1 MPATSLRSAGA
12 SRASTAEHCGPET
25 TQIPHVWV
33 AKPGEATH
41 LKQALTERTDIFGFI
56 ICWDNYLQEFA
67 LKVTLGASLAAAA
80 EPRRH
85 RSSLLPPPTHST
97 QIVTLNQCRNKP
109 MSLKQN
115 LQQRFKGQES
125 GPLATSWP
133 SIPSE
138 DRTAVVDRLRQ
149 ELGGIKLPS
158 PRKRKR
164 NDGTSDDVP
173 KSTSAASLCLGIN
186 AVTRALEAHRGEDD
200 TAWPV
205 GAVVVAN
212 RGVRPPMLVQHLVV
226 MAAVRRVPVVALGI
240 DSVALGEILGLKR
253 LLVLAVRKGEA
264 TTGGS
269 LSEFLAR
276 HGTLPI
282 VPWATG
288 TASQQPIRAAS
299 AVKLRPR
306 RRA

>member
-1 MPATSLRSAGA
+1 MGHR
-12 SRASTAEHCGPET
+12 R
-25 TQIPHVWV
+25 
-33 AKPGEATH
+33 
-41 LKQALTERTDIFGFI
+41 
-56 ICWDNYLQEFA
+56 
-67 LKVTLGASLAAAA
+67 LAWILDV
-80 EPRRH
+80 EPREEEEA
-85 RSSLLPPPTHST
+85 
-97 QIVTLNQCRNKP
+97 Q
-109 MSLKQN
+109 
-115 LQQRFKGQES
+115 
-125 GPLATSWP
+125 
-133 SIPSE
+133 
-138 DRTAVVDRLRQ
+138 
-149 ELGGIKLPS
+149 S
-158 PRKRKR
+158 PVLVMK
-164 NDGTSDDVP
+164 
-173 KSTSAASLCLGIN
+173 
-186 AVTRALEAHRGEDD
+186 
-200 TAWPV
+200 
-205 GAVVVAN
+205 
-212 RGVRPPMLVQHLVV
+212 PPMLVQHLVV